1 MSLIHVNWVDQFK
14 KEVMDYKWVVVL
26 DFWAEW
32 CGPCRMIWP
41 IMEELEK
48 DNAGKNVKIVKVN
61 VDENNELASQFQV
74 SSIPAVFI
82 IKDWEHL
89 DTVIWANPKN
99 IYQWKIDKCLG

>member
-1 MSLIHVNWVDQFK
+1 
-14 KEVMDYKWVVVL
+14 
-26 DFWAEW
+26 
-32 CGPCRMIWP
+32 
-41 IMEELEK
+41 
-48 DNAGKNVKIVKVN
+48 VKVN